1 MKALIKVFLSIFI
14 LQFPNH
20 LLFAKESQPQNN
32 NAREYRLG
40 VLLGLSGSGRV
51 YSKDGIEA
59 IKLAVDEIN
68 ATGGMLGKH
77 KIKLFIRNTNTK
89 SDVAVREAAG
99 LILRDKVD
107 AILGT
112 YSSSNA
118 LAIKPLIHENK
129 TLLITAISNSENITK
144 DNFSPYV
151 FSVGPN
157 SYMQAA
163 AVAIGI
169 ARLAQENGWKTYS
182 TIASNYEWG
191 YSTQQNVVELLKKQ
205 SPNLRLISEEW
216 PRLGELNFTPY
227 ISSIAKL
234 NPDFVLGVI
243 ASLDNIRWIHTAN
256 ATKFFDRFP
265 YPGSLL
271 SVSELIRQEKILPR
285 GMIGVSRAPFF
296 AHLDNKLMNHFVDT
310 YRKEYGRY
318 PTDWAVLEYDAVN
331 ALKQGID
338 AANSLEN
345 SKVSAAMSSLSI
357 KTTRGN
363 LAFRPVDNQLNCSSY
378 FGAVTN
384 TKDYSFPIYGNL
396 QEITG
401 AESMRSPDE
410 IIAYRKNKT
419 ASAK

>member
-14 LQFPNH
+14 LQFPSH
-20 LLFAKESQPQNN
+20 LLFAKESHPQNN

-118 LAIKPLIHENK
+118 LAIKSLIHENK

-163 AVAIGI
+163 AVAIGVS
-169 ARLAQENGWKTYS
+169 RLAQENGWKTYS

-191 YSTQQNVVELLKKQ
+191 HSTQKNVVQLLKQQ

-271 SVSELIRQEKILPR
+271 SVSELIRQKNILPR
-285 GMIGVSRAPFF
+285 GMIGISRAPFF
-296 AHLDNKLMNHFVDT
+296 AHLDNKIMSSFVDA
-310 YRKEYGRY
+310 YRKEYGHY
-318 PTDWAVLEYDAVN
+318 PTDWAVLEYDAVY
-331 ALKQGID
+331 ALKQGVD
-338 AANSLEN
+338 AANSLDN
-345 SKVSAAMSSLSI
+345 TKVSSAMSSLSI
-357 KTTRGN
+357 ETTRGE
-363 LAFRPVDNQLNCSSY
+363 LAFRPIDNQLNCSSY

-384 TKDYSFPIYGNL
+384 TKDYNFPIYSNL

-410 IIAYRKNKT
+410 IATYRKNKT
-419 ASAK
+419 ATAK